1 MEKNKKI
8 IYLLIHSINIQRAY
22 CVPGIL
28 GSSCG
33 GEQHDIQALV
43 NLAFEYGRS
52 QDMNI
57 YVIVQVLFSSRQKN
71 IWVRLKKKNTRWYFI
86 QGNQRSHSGDKLEQ
100 RKD

>member
-1 MEKNKKI
+1 M
-8 IYLLIHSINIQRAY
+8 
-22 CVPGIL
+22 PGIL

-57 YVIVQVLFSSRQKN
+57 DAIVQVLFSSRQKN
-71 IWVRLKKKNTRWYFI
+71 IWVRLKKKKI
-86 QGNQRSHSGDKLEQ
+86 QGDTLDRVIRDHILETN
-100 RKD
+100 